1 MKMKKQVPYI
11 WFAPIITLGIL
22 LVIYAV
28 NGIYPFG
35 NNSTAF
41 SDGLSQFVPFLSELS
56 EKIRNG
62 ESLLFTWHS
71 NNGINFWSI
80 IAYYLASPLN
90 FIALLFKPAE
100 MDNAVTLLTIIKPV
114 LAALTFSIFL
124 KHKYN
129 KNDLSIVIFSVLWA
143 MSGMFIGFYYIT
155 SWFDSLIYFPLV
167 ILGLERMMNGKSAW
181 FYSLFLGLSIISN
194 FYIGWMICI
203 FCVIYFVY
211 LFISDDDVAYE
222 GVVAPQAD
230 ENDEETVNVFENLKN
245 SYLLGSIF
253 KFGFSSLLAG
263 GISAIMALPIW
274 EAIKNTNK
282 GNIDEAEISLKT
294 LWGLLGSLI
303 FPVKNNYET
312 LLSRDNAFA
321 FCGILAIILFAAY
334 FTIKGISIRKKIG
347 CAFLTL
353 ALFGSVFID
362 FVYYLWHG
370 FSEPAGFKIRFSFII
385 SFVILIFAYEAFL
398 KVKEVKLFGIIA
410 GLILSVICFA
420 GLLMNHTLSIYFAT
434 DKNIAMIIIAIVVF
448 TALVFLLSKSNKKN
462 VVLALLLVAVISES
476 VIFNLDN
483 INYYD
488 NTKTLSE
495 GEIVESVK
503 ENMTDYD
510 SLTFVSKEKTFYDVY
525 MYGMTYGYNALDSY
539 SSTADGDFTLG
550 IGDMGVYGNRINSQA
565 GAAEN
570 TPIVNVLYPSKY
582 YIDGSG
588 RLKENQFRK
597 VISQKYGYTI
607 IENNYTMPF
616 MYVADIGF
624 AEWMPGDYPIY
635 SQAQNAGMKAL
646 TGTEDE
652 FCFFNENIN
661 FKFVN
666 CEHIR
671 NFDRI
676 EENDAKHEDHEEHYE
691 GDGHDHSH
699 SDFEFLYDYTESHLK
714 NYGLRFID
722 KSKEAQVTFDSVATT
737 DGIMYLYVETNEFTD
752 MRITLNGETT
762 DYYVYG
768 DGTYRTYELGEVKK
782 GDVATI
788 TIGGY
793 DPRISL
799 GGVYALDTTNF
810 TATGYTVNMEN
821 FENAYRKLDS
831 MSDTQIVEF
840 TETYVKANV
849 TSYVDRAILYI
860 PTANDGGWSVY
871 IDGEQVDTYKH
882 SGGQLITLITEG
894 EHVVEMEYIPAGFTT
909 GAIITSVSVLI
920 LAAWIIIATK
930 RGKKE
935 SVEASSDNVNEE

>member
-28 NGIYPFG
+28 NGVYPFG

-90 FIALLFKPAE
+90 LIALFFKPAE

-114 LAALTFSIFL
+114 LASLTFSIFL
-124 KHKYN
+124 KNKYN
-129 KNDLSIVIFSVLWA
+129 KNDLSIAIFSVLWA

-181 FYSLFLGLSIISN
+181 VYSLFLGLSIISN

-211 LFISDDDVAYE
+211 LFISDDEVAYE
-222 GVVAPQAD
+222 GVVAPQTD
-230 ENDEETVNVFENLKN
+230 ENGEETVNVFENLKN

-282 GNIDEAEISLKT
+282 GNIDEARISIET
-294 LWGLLGSLI
+294 VWGLLGSLI
-303 FPVKNNYET
+303 FPIKNNYST
-312 LLSRDNAFA
+312 LLSRNTAFV
-321 FCGILAIILFAAY
+321 FCGTLAIILFAVY
-334 FTIKGISIRKKIG
+334 FTIKGVSIRKKIG

-398 KVKEVKLFGIIA
+398 KIKEVKLFGIIA
-410 GLILSVICFA
+410 GLVFSLICFA
-420 GLLMNHTLSIYFAT
+420 GFMMNDTISIYFA
-434 DKNIAMIIIAIVVF
+434 DAKNIVMIIIAIVVF
-448 TALVFLLSKSNKKN
+448 AALVFLLSKSNKKN
-462 VVLALLLVAVISES
+462 VVLALILVAIISES
-476 VIFNLDN
+476 VMFNVNN

-495 GEIVESVK
+495 GAIVESVK

-510 SLTFVSKEKTFYDVY
+510 TLTFVSKEKTFNDMF
-525 MYGMTYGYNALDSY
+525 MYGMTYGYKTLEGY

-550 IGDMGVYGNRINSQA
+550 IADMGTYSNRINSQA
-565 GAAEN
+565 GGVEN
-570 TPIVNVLYPSKY
+570 TPIVNVIYPSKY

-588 RLKENQFRK
+588 RLEENQFRK
-597 VISQKYGYTI
+597 VLSQKDGYTI

-635 SQAQNAGMKAL
+635 FQSQNAGMKAIA
-646 TGTEDE
+646 GTQDNI
-652 FCFFNENIN
+652 CFFNENNN
-661 FKFVN
+661 FKYVN

-676 EENDAKHEDHEEHYE
+676 EENDAKHEDHGEHYE

-699 SDFEFLYDYTESHLK
+699 SDFESVYDYSESFMK
-714 NYGLRFID
+714 NYGLKYID
-722 KSKEAQVTFDSVATT
+722 QSKEAQVTFDSVATT
-737 DGIMYLYVETNEFTD
+737 DGIMYIYVETNEFTD
-752 MRITLNGETT
+752 MTITLNGETT
-762 DYYVYG
+762 YYYVYG
-768 DGTYRTYELGEVKK
+768 DGTFRTYELGEVKK

-793 DPRISL
+793 DPLISL
-799 GGVYALDTTNF
+799 GGVYAIESTSF

-821 FENAYRKLDS
+821 FEKAYSKLDS
-831 MSDTQIVEF
+831 MSDTEIVEF
-840 TETYVKANV
+840 TDTYVKANV

-860 PTANDGGWSVY
+860 PTANDGGWKVY

-894 EHVVEMEYIPAGFTT
+894 EHTVEMEYTPAGFTT
-909 GAIITSVSVLI
+909 GAIITGVSVLI
-920 LAAWIIIATK
+920 LAAWVVLATK
-930 RGKKE
+930 RSKKE
-935 SVEASSDNVNEE
+935 STNNVNEE

>member
-1 MKMKKQVPYI
+1 MKTKKQIPYI

-22 LVIYAV
+22 LTIYAV
-28 NGIYPFG
+28 NGVYPFG

-71 NNGINFWSI
+71 NNGMNFWST

-90 FIALLFKPAE
+90 LIALLFKPAE

-114 LAALTFSIFL
+114 LASLTFSIFL
-124 KHKYN
+124 KYKYN
-129 KNDLSIVIFSVLWA
+129 KNDLTIVIFSVLWA
-143 MSGMFIGFYYIT
+143 MSGMFVSVSYIT
-155 SWFDSLIYFPLV
+155 SWFDSMIYFPLV
-167 ILGLERMMNGKSAW
+167 ILGIERMMNGKSAW

-222 GVVAPQAD
+222 GVVTPQNE
-230 ENDEETVNVFENLKN
+230 ENDEESINIFATLKD
-245 SYLLGSIF
+245 SYLLGNIF
-253 KFGFSSLLAG
+253 KFGFASLLG
-263 GISAIMALPIW
+263 GGLSTVLVLPAFQAIQ
-274 EAIKNTNK
+274 NTNK
-282 GNIDEAEISLKT
+282 GATEHSEIT
-294 LWGLLGSLI
+294 LDMIYGILGSFI
-303 FPVKNNYET
+303 YPFTNNYST
-312 LLSRDNAFA
+312 LLSADTIFA
-321 FCGILAIILFAAY
+321 FCGIFALLLCVIY
-334 FTIKGISIRKKIG
+334 FTIKSISLRKKIG
-347 CAFLTL
+347 HGFLLL
-353 ALFGSVFID
+353 AMLASVF
-362 FVYYLWHG
+362 VYPLYYTWHG
-370 FSEPAGFKIRFSFII
+370 FSEPAGYKYRFAFIL
-385 SFVILIFAYEAFL
+385 SFVILKIAYEAFL
-398 KVKEVKLFGIIA
+398 KIKEIKLFGIIA
-410 GLILSVICFA
+410 GLMVAFICLA
-420 GLLMNHTLSIYFAT
+420 GFMMNSTLSAYFTTETTVALIIVAIIVFT
-434 DKNIAMIIIAIVVF
+434 VLLFMLSKNKAKNI
-448 TALVFLLSKSNKKN
+448 
-462 VVLALLLVAVISES
+462 VLALLLVAVIGES
-476 VIFNLDN
+476 AIFNLNN

-495 GEIVESVK
+495 SDIVETVK
-503 ENMTDYD
+503 DNMADYD
-510 SLTFVSKEKTFYDVY
+510 SLTFVSKEKTFNDVY
-525 MYGMTYGYNALDSY
+525 MYGMSYGYNSLETY
-539 SSTADGDFTLG
+539 SSMADGDFT
-550 IGDMGVYGNRINSQA
+550 ITVADMGVYSNRINSQA
-565 GAAEN
+565 GATEN

-582 YIDGSG
+582 YVDGSG
-588 RLKENQFRK
+588 RLSENQFRK
-597 VISQKYGYTI
+597 VIEEKDGYTY

-652 FCFFNENIN
+652 FCFFNENTN

-676 EENDAKHEDHEEHYE
+676 EENDAKNEEHYE

-699 SDFEFLYDYTESHLK
+699 SDFESLYDYSESHMK
-714 NYGLRFID
+714 NYGLRFLD

-752 MRITLNGETT
+752 MTITLNGETT

-799 GGVYALDTTNF
+799 GGVYAIESTSF
-810 TATGYTVNMEN
+810 TATGYTVDMAN
-821 FENAYRKLDS
+821 FEKAYDKLDS
-831 MSDTQIVEF
+831 MSDTEIFEF
-840 TETYVKANV
+840 DDTYVKANV
-849 TSYVDRAILYI
+849 TSYTENGIIYI
-860 PTANDGGWSVY
+860 PTTNDGGWSLY
-871 IDGEQVDTYKH
+871 IDGEQVQTYKH
-882 SGGQLITLITEG
+882 SGGQIIARISEG
-894 EHVVEMEYIPAGFTT
+894 EHIVEMKYCPVGFVP
-909 GAIITSVSVLI
+909 GAIITGVSVVI
-920 LAAWIIIATK
+920 LVAWAIIATK
-930 RGKKE
+930 RFKKKE
-935 SVEASSDNVNEE
+935 EYATINETSVNEE